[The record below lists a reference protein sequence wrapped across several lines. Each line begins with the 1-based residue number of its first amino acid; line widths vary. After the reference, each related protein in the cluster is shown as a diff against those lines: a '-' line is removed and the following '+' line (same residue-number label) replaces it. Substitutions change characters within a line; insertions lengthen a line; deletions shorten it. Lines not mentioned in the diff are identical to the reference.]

1 MNKQDLINGEEFFFN
16 NEAFQIW
23 KQGDDIREAKVSFN
37 GKEFTIWFNG
47 KFIHIS
53 KTFKSMANRLEKLRA
68 KWGLEAGEL

>member
-23 KQGDDIREAKVSFN
+23 IQGDDIREARVSFN
-37 GKEFTIWFNG
+37 GKYFYIWFNG
-47 KFIHIS
+47 KFIHSS